1 VNVTRKQARP
11 RVSRERGLGIPNLA
25 LMENAGRNRRTSCAS
40 ARRPANAHLSS
51 CMERCPP
58 GLDADLHTV
67 GDIETATV
75 RGGVM
80 NLTDGPA
87 TSTASNERPGERCI
101 FGL

>member
-1 VNVTRKQARP
+1 
-11 RVSRERGLGIPNLA
+11 
-25 LMENAGRNRRTSCAS
+25 
-40 ARRPANAHLSS
+40 
-51 CMERCPP
+51 MERCPP